1 MGRFIFGWPG
11 EVFSFLLS
19 AAPTVVGLDE
29 LAYPIVLVDA
39 DPIFRL
45 GLRTGLA
52 QIPGLE
58 VVAEAGDSQLAL
70 AQLAGLLPQSENIV
84 GVRSH
89 VKLVILEA
97 QLTLNH
103 PTTPWLWQ
111 RLKQQYPQLAVL
123 LLGGPAA
130 ISLVETA
137 QSTGIEGFIARNSD
151 ISEIIAAVNSI
162 RLGQTIYTLQAPRP
176 SLNSQYPNPI
186 TRWQY
191 HLIQS
196 GLTEMDA
203 LLELLQTHLGQPQ
216 LSGLE
221 RIVCQGRQRE
231 MKVARALVA
240 NWLPKPRRIMATPPP
255 PAPPPP
261 RPPLPA
267 QLLDEFVA
275 RASTGLVNQTG
286 ETLELDI
293 LKPEK
298 RLELLLVIL
307 KQWEDILT
315 ALQASGLTPAQLREK
330 RPQIVLDLWQQTIR
344 QFFGPYATLPNQQEI
359 TATLLQGQANIEA
372 EYLQKVPL
380 VDQLIAHL
388 LWQEPLIIDNHL
400 QAWGTATALTHL
412 SQILDNLILQVANA
426 VIQPLLNAF
435 AHEEAIKAIFYDRR
449 VLSFRDME
457 RFRNA
462 LSWKYR
468 WQTLVIEP
476 QEIFESRVSLLILSP
491 TGISKTSLY
500 LPRTPELEQ
509 LEGVR
514 YGVTLALEARDAVSP
529 PLRAAIAFIGQGV
542 VYVLTQVIGRGIG
555 LIGRGILQGLGQT
568 FALEGKRAKT
578 KP

>member
-1 MGRFIFGWPG
+1 MIS
-11 EVFSFLLS
+11 V
-19 AAPTVVGLDE
+19 APTVASPGDS
-29 LAYPIVLVDA
+29 AYPIVLVDP

-45 GLRTGLA
+45 GLRAGLT
-52 QIPGLE
+52 QTPGLE
-58 VVAEAGDSQLAL
+58 IVAEAGDSQLAL
-70 AQLAGLLPQSENIV
+70 AQLAGLLPQQENPV

-97 QLTLNH
+97 QLTLND
-103 PTTPWLWQ
+103 PATPWLWQ
-111 RLKQQYPQLAVL
+111 RLKQQYPQLAL
-123 LLGGPAA
+123 LVLGGPAA
-130 ISLVETA
+130 VSLVDTA
-137 QSTGIEGFIARNSD
+137 QTMGVEGFIAKGSD
-151 ISEIIAAVNSI
+151 ISEIVAAVNTL
-162 RLGQTIYTLQAPRP
+162 RLGEKIYTLQAPQP
-176 SLNSQYPNPI
+176 SLSSQYPNLL

-196 GLTEMDA
+196 GLTEMDT
-203 LLELLQTHLGQPQ
+203 LLAMLQTHLGQPQ

-221 RIVCQGRQRE
+221 RLVCQGRQRE
-231 MKVARALVA
+231 MRVARALVA
-240 NWLPKPRRIMATPPP
+240 NWLPKPRRVIPIPPP

-261 RPPLPA
+261 PPPLPA
-267 QLLDEFVA
+267 QLLDQFVSRCQA
-275 RASTGLVNQTG
+275 GLVNQTG
-286 ETLELDI
+286 EPLELDI
-293 LKPEK
+293 LKTEK

-315 ALQASGLTPAQLREK
+315 ALQASGLTMAQLQDK
-330 RPQIVLDLWQQTIR
+330 RPQILLDLWQQSIR
-344 QFFGPYATLPNQQEI
+344 QFFGPYATLPSQQEI
-359 TATLLQGQANIEA
+359 TATLLQAQASIEV
-372 EYLQKVPL
+372 EFLQKIPL
-380 VDQLIAHL
+380 VDQLMAHL
-388 LWQEPLIIDNHL
+388 LWQQPLMIDNNL
-400 QAWGTATALTHL
+400 QAWGTPAALTHL
-412 SQILDNLILQVANA
+412 SQILDNLILQMANA
-426 VIQPLLNAF
+426 VIHPLLNAF
-435 AHEEAIKAIFYDRR
+435 AHEDAIKGLFYDRR

-476 QEIFESRVSLLILSP
+476 QEIFESRVSLLVLSA
-491 TGISKTSLY
+491 TGIHKTSLY

-509 LEGVR
+509 LEGLR

-568 FALEGKRAKT
+568 FALDVKRAKP

>member
-1 MGRFIFGWPG
+1 M
-11 EVFSFLLS
+11 FSSLVS
-19 AAPTVVGLDE
+19 AAPTVVGLGE
-29 LAYPIVLVDA
+29 SAYPLVLVDP

-45 GLRTGLA
+45 GLRAGLS

-70 AQLAGLLPQSENIV
+70 AQLAGFLPQNENLV
-84 GVRSH
+84 GVRSY

-97 QLTLNH
+97 QLTLND
-103 PTTPWLWQ
+103 PATPWLWQ
-111 RLKQQYPQLAVL
+111 RLKQQYPQLALL

-130 ISLVETA
+130 VTLVETA
-137 QSTGIEGFIARNSD
+137 QALGIEGFIAKNSD
-151 ISEIIAAVNSI
+151 ISEIIAAVNTI
-162 RLGQTIYTLQAPRP
+162 RLGQSIYTLQAPRP
-176 SLNSQYPNPI
+176 SLASQYPNPL

-191 HLIQS
+191 HLIHS
-196 GLTEMDA
+196 GLTEMDT
-203 LLELLQTHLGQPQ
+203 LLDLLQTHLGQPQ
-216 LSGLE
+216 LSGLS
-221 RIVCQGRQRE
+221 RLVCQGRQRE

-240 NWLPKPRRIMATPPP
+240 TWLPKPRRTPPPPP
-255 PAPPPP
+255 PAPLPPP
-261 RPPLPA
+261 PPLPA
-267 QLLDEFVA
+267 QLLDQFVV
-275 RASTGLVNQTG
+275 RCQSGLVNQTG
-286 ETLELDI
+286 AALELDI

-307 KQWEDILT
+307 KQWEDILS
-315 ALQASGLTPAQLREK
+315 ALQSSGLTPAQLRKK
-330 RPQIVLDLWQQTIR
+330 RPQILLDLWQQSIR
-344 QFFGPYATLPNQQEI
+344 QFFGPYATLPNPSLSGTPQPQEI
-359 TATLLQGQANIEA
+359 TTTLLQAQASIEV
-372 EYLQKVPL
+372 EFLQKIPL
-380 VDQLIAHL
+380 VDQLLAHL
-388 LWQEPLIIDNHL
+388 LWQEPLMIDNHL
-400 QAWGTATALTHL
+400 QAWGTPTALTHL

-426 VIQPLLNAF
+426 VIQPLLNDF
-435 AHEEAIKAIFYDRR
+435 AHEDAIKGLFYDRR

-476 QEIFESRVSLLILSP
+476 QEIFESRVSLLVLSP

-568 FALEGKRAKT
+568 FALDRSRV
-578 KP
+578 KPKP